1 MAINIVSAD
10 EPKGRGMHARGM
22 KPLSDTN
29 RTCLVL
35 RLTVIDTPVKL
46 RNEFPKSLSNTY
58 FYNWIGKSLQSGQE
72 LQKLNKSSEDF

>member
-29 RTCLVL
+29 STCLVL

-46 RNEFPKSLSNTY
+46 RNEFPKSLSN
-58 FYNWIGKSLQSGQE
+58 FFNWIGKSLLSGQE

>member
-35 RLTVIDTPVKL
+35 IATPVKL
-46 RNEFPKSLSNTY
+46 RNEFPKPLSNTY
-58 FYNWIGKSLQSGQE
+58 FYNWIGKSLLSGQE
-72 LQKLNKSSEDF
+72 LQKLNKPSEDF

>member
-29 RTCLVL
+29 STCLVL

-46 RNEFPKSLSNTY
+46 RNEFPKSL
-58 FYNWIGKSLQSGQE
+58 
-72 LQKLNKSSEDF
+72 

>member
-35 RLTVIDTPVKL
+35 RLTAIDMAVKL
-46 RNEFPKSLSNTY
+46 RNEFPKPLS
-58 FYNWIGKSLQSGQE
+58 
-72 LQKLNKSSEDF
+72 

>member
-1 MAINIVSAD
+1 MAINIASAD

-35 RLTVIDTPVKL
+35 RLTAIDMAVKL
-46 RNEFPKSLSNTY
+46 RNEFPKSLGNTY
-58 FYNWIGKSLQSGQE
+58 FYNWIGKSLLSGQE
-72 LQKLNKSSEDF
+72 LQKLNKSLENF